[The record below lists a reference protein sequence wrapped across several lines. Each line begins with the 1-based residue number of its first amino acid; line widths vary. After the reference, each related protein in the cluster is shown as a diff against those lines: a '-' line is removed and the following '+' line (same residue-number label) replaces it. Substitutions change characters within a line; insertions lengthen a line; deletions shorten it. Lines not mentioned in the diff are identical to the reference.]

1 MPEELNTVRYQSY
14 CLLGLLLVS
23 RTVAVMT
30 RAIPPTI
37 KTQVK
42 ANPISKKNAD
52 VLSWKFLDVYLDLE
66 LDLLICQGLPSGL
79 YLVMLH
85 TCRTLGTGM
94 NCPSLSLRSII
105 TCDVGFK
112 KIEIGFKEIDISSL
126 TLISNKNAKLWLPA
140 ESSYWDVSART
151 ETFSWKS
158 QCHQLCKY
166 LSNVRVVN
174 QTSMFCTETFFS
186 FPRPSRSQ
194 CISMKYKIIS
204 NIWLFVNYS
213 GCSRSWIIHCIQY
226 WQRLTVDRGEES
238 LFCVMNNYVSN
249 SFHEMDD

>member
-126 TLISNKNAKLWLPA
+126 TLISNKNAKL
-140 ESSYWDVSART
+140 
-151 ETFSWKS
+151 
-158 QCHQLCKY
+158 
-166 LSNVRVVN
+166 
-174 QTSMFCTETFFS
+174 
-186 FPRPSRSQ
+186 
-194 CISMKYKIIS
+194 
-204 NIWLFVNYS
+204 
-213 GCSRSWIIHCIQY
+213 
-226 WQRLTVDRGEES
+226 
-238 LFCVMNNYVSN
+238 
-249 SFHEMDD
+249 

>member
-174 QTSMFCTETFFS
+174 QTSMFCTV
-186 FPRPSRSQ
+186 
-194 CISMKYKIIS
+194 
-204 NIWLFVNYS
+204 LLS
-213 GCSRSWIIHCIQY
+213 GCFKSWIIHCIQC

>member
-66 LDLLICQGLPSGL
+66 FDLLLCQGLPSGL

-105 TCDVGFK
+105 AYDVGFK
-112 KIEIGFKEIDISSL
+112 KIIIGFKEIDISSL

-140 ESSYWDVSART
+140 EQRVAT
-151 ETFSWKS
+151 ET
-158 QCHQLCKY
+158 L
-166 LSNVRVVN
+166 VRELKH
-174 QTSMFCTETFFS
+174 FLE
-186 FPRPSRSQ
+186 SRSAINYANTFQMSELLIRPQ
-194 CISMKYKIIS
+194 CSVLT
-204 NIWLFVNYS
+204 LFIHFQDLVGVNVFQWS
-213 GCSRSWIIHCIQY
+213 IK
-226 WQRLTVDRGEES
+226 
-238 LFCVMNNYVSN
+238 
-249 SFHEMDD
+249 